1 MPCCMSTTSESHP
14 MLAMTSA
21 EKLLGIPNQLLMTAL
36 PCCQAS
42 RTPFGRAMSSSSV
55 LAMTRDPAS

>member
-1 MPCCMSTTSESHP
+1 MSTTNESQP

-36 PCCQAS
+36 PSRQAS
-42 RTPFGRAMSSSSV
+42 RTPFGRAMSSSSAS
-55 LAMTRDPAS
+55 AMIADPAS

>member
-1 MPCCMSTTSESHP
+1 

-36 PCCQAS
+36 PSRQAS
-42 RTPFGRAMSSSSV
+42 RTPFGRAMSSSSAS
-55 LAMTRDPAS
+55 AMMPDPAS

>member
-1 MPCCMSTTSESHP
+1 

-36 PCCQAS
+36 PSRQAS
-42 RTPFGRAMSSSSV
+42 RHLILHRAA
-55 LAMTRDPAS
+55 LNWADPAS